1 MAAVCCSFEQ
11 SKVCVVCLVA
21 CSVVLGGS
29 CITVFMIHHSSPSL
43 ITHHSSHHI
52 THHSS
57 LITHHSSLIT
67 HHSSH
72 HITHHIIHHIITS
85 HHSSF
90 ITSLITSLITHHS
103 SLITSLITSL
113 IIYHITHHITH
124 HNKHATHLPQDCGF
138 KVVTHMMPD
147 LPNMGYERDI
157 LGFKCPPFSPLTSE
171 NSSRTPPS
179 ARTASNC
186 IPHW

>member
-29 CITVFMIHHSSPSL
+29 CITVFMIHHSS
-43 ITHHSSHHI
+43 HHSSHH
-52 THHSS
+52 THSS
-57 LITHHSSLIT
+57 LITHH
-67 HHSSH
+67 
-72 HITHHIIHHIITS
+72 
-85 HHSSF
+85 
-90 ITSLITSLITHHS
+90 ITSLITSLITSHHS
-103 SLITSLITSL
+103 SYHSSHHHITSL
-113 IIYHITHHITH
+113 IIHHITSLIIHYITHHITH

-157 LGFKCPPFSPLTSE
+157 LGFKCFPFSPLTSE

-179 ARTASNC
+179 ARMASNC

>member
-1 MAAVCCSFEQ
+1 MCGVPCGVF
-11 SKVCVVCLVA
+11 
-21 CSVVLGGS
+21 GGAWW
-29 CITVFMIHHSSPSL
+29 FMHHCFHDS
-43 ITHHSSHHI
+43 
-52 THHSS
+52 
-57 LITHHSSLIT
+57 
-67 HHSSH
+67 
-72 HITHHIIHHIITS
+72 
-85 HHSSF
+85 
-90 ITSLITSLITHHS
+90 SLITSLITHHS
-103 SLITSLITSL
+103 SLITSHHSSKHITHHSSLITHHSSN
-113 IIYHITHHITH
+113 HITHHIITHHITSHHHSSNHITHHITHHLSHPHHITH